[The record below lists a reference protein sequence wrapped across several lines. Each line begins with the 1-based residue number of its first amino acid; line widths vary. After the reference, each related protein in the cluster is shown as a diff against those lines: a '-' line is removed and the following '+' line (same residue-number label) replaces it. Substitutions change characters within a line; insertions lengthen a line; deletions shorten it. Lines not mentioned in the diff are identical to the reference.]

1 MGPTIFYT
9 VSQLT
14 VGGGP
19 IVASTG
25 WIDVYTAL
33 APLERAGIQFA
44 LVLVLAAV
52 VVGMIP
58 GFGTKAV
65 AKSRKSPIIS
75 VCIGMPALLVV
86 LGLASTGYLIL
97 DSALGAFFGVLL
109 FLLGAVVVPVGS
121 MVGLVAIGRSIASRL
136 GRDGIGSGVVVA
148 ALCAGLAGFSIPA
161 TLAVLALAAVVGT
174 GASIRILFGAGNVT
188 SPDERTVPPAN
199 KV

>member
-1 MGPTIFYT
+1 MGPTRFYPISEST
-9 VSQLT
+9 
-14 VGGGP
+14 GGGGS

-25 WIDVYTAL
+25 WIDLYTAL

-65 AKSRKSPIIS
+65 TKSHRSPVIS
-75 VCIGMPALLVV
+75 VCIGTPALLVV

-97 DSALGAFFGVLL
+97 DSALGAFFGVLF
-109 FLLGAVVVPVGS
+109 FLLGVLVVPVGT
-121 MVGLVAIGRSIASRL
+121 MVGLVAIGRSIAARL
-136 GRDGIGSGVVVA
+136 GRDGIGSAVVVA
-148 ALCAGLAGFSIPA
+148 ALCGGLAGVSLPA
-161 TLAVLALAAVVGT
+161 TLAVFSLAAVVGT
-174 GASIRILFGAGNVT
+174 GASIRILFGAGGVT